1 LVTLCIVAA
10 LSGFAQIESTA
21 AAGRHSRRVATAAAD
36 LLSAVRDAET
46 GQRGYLLTGNS
57 HYLEPYL
64 RVHSQIRGQLG

>member
-1 LVTLCIVAA
+1 
-10 LSGFAQIESTA
+10 
-21 AAGRHSRRVATAAAD
+21 VATAAAD